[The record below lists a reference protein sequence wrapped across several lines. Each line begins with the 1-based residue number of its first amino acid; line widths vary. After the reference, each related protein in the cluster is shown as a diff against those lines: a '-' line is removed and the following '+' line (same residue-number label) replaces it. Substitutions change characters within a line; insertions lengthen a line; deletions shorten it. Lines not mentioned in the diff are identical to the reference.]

1 MHMKKIAALLAVSA
15 LLIVPASAH
24 GGHCRQAAIQ
34 QQPAVY
40 YLCQVEGCTV
50 AGRHYHDGTA
60 YCGAEHACGWCDGTC
75 QTRPL
80 CTAEGCTQAGY
91 HTHNGEAY
99 CGAEHACGWCD
110 GSCQTAVTAQASG
123 QAAVTVQASG
133 HHGGGNHHGRCR

>member
-34 QQPAVY
+34 QQPAV
-40 YLCQVEGCTV
+40 CQVEGCTV

-110 GSCQTAVTAQASG
+110 GSCQTAVT
-123 QAAVTVQASG
+123 VQASG
-133 HHGGGNHHGRCR
+133 HHGGGHHHGRCR

>member
-1 MHMKKIAALLAVSA
+1 MKRKLFAALLAVSA

-60 YCGAEHACGWCDGTC
+60 YCGAEHACGWCDG
-75 QTRPL
+75 
-80 CTAEGCTQAGY
+80 
-91 HTHNGEAY
+91 
-99 CGAEHACGWCD
+99 
-110 GSCQTAVTAQASG
+110 SCQTAVTAQASG

-133 HHGGGNHHGRCR
+133 HHGGGHHHGRCR